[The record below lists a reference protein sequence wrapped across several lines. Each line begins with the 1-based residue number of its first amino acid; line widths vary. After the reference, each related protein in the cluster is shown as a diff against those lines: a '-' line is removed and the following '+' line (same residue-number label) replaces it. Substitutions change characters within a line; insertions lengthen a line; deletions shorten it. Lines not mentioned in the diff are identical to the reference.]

1 MNNQISSKQY
11 FNNDNVKAKF
21 QELLGKR
28 APAFMT
34 SVLQIVNNNN
44 LLVNAD
50 PASVF
55 NAAATAA
62 TLDLPINNNL
72 GFAYIIP
79 YNVKQKE
86 GGYKTLAQFQL
97 GYKGFIQLA
106 QRSGQFKTISAT
118 AIYEGQITKN
128 NPLTGYEFD
137 FEIQPIGNPVGY
149 AGYFKLINGFEATLY
164 MTKKELEQHG
174 RKYSKKFA
182 GGVWETEFDA
192 MAKKTV
198 IKLLLSRYAPLSIE
212 MQTAITTDQS
222 VVNDFETSDV
232 TYIDN
237 IKEEPEDK
245 ELERIKLL
253 IENSK
258 SHDELFEYEL
268 AVNMYANEE
277 VSILFNNKSA
287 EFNGHK

>member
-11 FNNDNVKAKF
+11 FNNENVKAKF
-21 QELLGKR
+21 QELLGKK
-28 APAFMT
+28 APAFIT

-44 LLVNAD
+44 LLINAD

-118 AIYEGQITKN
+118 AIYEGQIIKN

-137 FEIQPIGNPVGY
+137 FEIQPSGNPIGY
-149 AGYFKLINGFEATLY
+149 AGYFKLVNGFEATLY
-164 MTKKELEQHG
+164 MTKKELETHG

-192 MAKKTV
+192 MAKKTL

-222 VVNDFETSDV
+222 VVNDFETTDV

-237 IKEEPEDK
+237 LKEEPEDK

-253 IENSK
+253 ILNAK
-258 SHDELFEYEL
+258 TLDELLEYEL
-268 AVNMYANEE
+268 AVNMYNNEE
-277 VSILFNNKSA
+277 VTKLFNDKTL
-287 EFNGHK
+287 EFNGHQ